1 MAKHEKIAIVGS
13 GFVGRSWAML
23 FASVGYEVSM
33 FDLKPQQV
41 KAALSDIS
49 DQLENL
55 EKSGLLRG
63 KLGCSEQL
71 KCIKGVSSLKECV
84 KGAKHIQECVFED
97 LELKKKVFK
106 EIDQLVGPDAVLS
119 SSTSCILPSKISPDL
134 THKTNFIVSHPVN
147 PPYYVPCVEVVPA
160 PWTSKEVV
168 TRTQALMTEIGQCP
182 VVFTREINGFG
193 INRIQYAILKECAN
207 LVNNGVVNAEGV
219 DVFMKHGL
227 GCRYA
232 WMGPL
237 ETALLNANGFK
248 DYLERYG
255 NSIDTVTGTFP
266 ESVSFQPE
274 DCGELIEQVDKMV
287 PLDELQPRRMWRD
300 KRLAALAK
308 LKKNMDEDEKRSDG
322 K

>member
-1 MAKHEKIAIVGS
+1 MWVGSHIFSKISLCVDS

-41 KAALSDIS
+41 TAALSDIGV
-49 DQLENL
+49 QLKNL

-63 KLGCSEQL
+63 KLSRSDQF
-71 KCIKGVSSLKECV
+71 KCIKGASSLKECI

-106 EIDQLVGPDAVLS
+106 EMDQLVEPETVLS
-119 SSTSCILPSKISPDL
+119 SSTSCILPSKISADL
-134 THKTNFIVSHPVN
+134 THRTNFIVSHPVN
-147 PPYYVPCVEVVPA
+147 PPYYVPAVELVPA
-160 PWTSKEVV
+160 PWTSKDVMA
-168 TRTQALMTEIGQCP
+168 RTQALMVEIGQSP
-182 VVFTREINGFG
+182 VVFTREISGFG
-193 INRIQYAILKECAN
+193 INRIQYAILKECAH
-207 LVNNGVVNAEGV
+207 LVNSGVVSAEGV
-219 DVFMKHGL
+219 DVIMKHGL

-237 ETALLNANGFK
+237 ETALLNANGMN

-255 NSIDTVTGTFP
+255 NSLDFVTSTFP
-266 ESVSFQPE
+266 DTVSFQPE
-274 DCGELIEQVDKMV
+274 DCTELIDQVDKMV
-287 PLDELQPRRMWRD
+287 PLDQLQARREWRD

-308 LKKNMDEDEKRSDG
+308 LKKDMEED
-322 K
+322 